1 MRKVRRL
8 LFFVCIAFLIIS
20 GFYIFNG
27 VLQSIFD
34 ARNGVHIITEIDRFG
49 EVHSIPLRNFNPDN
63 FLKNYREE
71 RNKDY
76 GYNVNKSFNIPWNR
90 TVADQRPQSCKY
102 ALRPTKALPTAS
114 IIIVLQNEAPSV
126 VLRMVMSILRQ
137 SSPNLVKEILIIDDG
152 GRETDFYHRSLS
164 TIPKV
169 SVYADHKTIP
179 EGNGPV
185 ASFLIGA
192 EKATGE
198 VLVLMNGAGEVNNGW
213 LEPLL
218 ERIQVRKNV
227 VVGPVI
233 DYINSETF
241 KYEFTSTNQRAV
253 FDWGLSVKWQQ
264 LTTETDMIFKK
275 TEPIVTPVFEGS
287 VMAVDRK
294 HFEKLGKFDPGLE
307 NWGAASLELSL
318 KSWMCGGTVEIL
330 SCSHVGIIKKN
341 KRSATK
347 KSNSISVIR
356 DLRRVAEV
364 WLDGYKRFFY
374 ANRPAARMTSHG
386 SMAER
391 RKMRGQMKCQSF
403 KWYLDNVLPQLK
415 PLSDDDFVYG
425 RIRQGTDM
433 CMDIAL
439 GHVPVLASLSQCSEE
454 KNSQEWTWK
463 KKGMIKNHGMCLT
476 ADLKETHGYVLMQYC
491 NGATSQLWFRQNDLI
506 VHEVTKQCIDS
517 HKAEMGLVLSE
528 CEDFIQSQRWTLP
541 KADDVTSQ

>member
-8 LFFVCIAFLIIS
+8 LFLVCVAFLIIS
-20 GFYIFNG
+20 GVYILNG
-27 VLQSIFD
+27 FLQSIFD
-34 ARNGVHIITEIDRFG
+34 ARAGVHIITEIDRFG
-49 EVHSIPLRNFNPDN
+49 EVHSIPLRNFNPDD
-63 FLKNYREE
+63 FLLKYKDQRHQ
-71 RNKDY
+71 DY
-76 GYNVNKSFNIPWNR
+76 GYNVNRSFHIPWNR
-90 TVADQRPQSCKY
+90 TVPDLRPQSCKY
-102 ALRPTKALPTAS
+102 TLRPTKALPSAS

-126 VLRMVMSILRQ
+126 VLRMLMSILRQ
-137 SSPNLVKEILIIDDG
+137 SPPNLLKEIIIIDNG
-152 GRETDFYHRSLS
+152 GKEADFYHRSLS

-169 SVYADHKTIP
+169 FVYAFP
-179 EGNGPV
+179 EGKGLV
-185 ASFLIGA
+185 ASHVIGA
-192 EKATGE
+192 EKASGE
-198 VLVLMNGAGEVNNGW
+198 VLVLVNGAGEVNNGW

-218 ERIQVRKNV
+218 ERIQVRKTV
-227 VVGPVI
+227 IVGPVI

-241 KYEFTSTNQRAV
+241 SYEFTSTNQRAV

-264 LTTETDMIFKK
+264 LTAETDMIFKK
-275 TEPIVTPVFEGS
+275 TEPIITPVLEGN
-287 VMAVDRK
+287 VLAVDKK
-294 HFEKLGKFDPGLE
+294 HFARLGKFDPGLE
-307 NWGAASLELSL
+307 NWEAASLELSL

-330 SCSHVGIIKKN
+330 SCSHVGIIKKI
-341 KRSATK
+341 KRSTTK
-347 KSNSISVIR
+347 KTNSISAIR

-391 RKMRGQMKCQSF
+391 RKLRGQMKCQSF

-425 RIRQGTDM
+425 RIRQGIDM

-506 VHEVTKQCIDS
+506 VHEVSKQCIDS

-528 CEDFIQSQRWTLP
+528 CEGFLKSQRWTLP
-541 KADDVTSQ
+541 KTDNV